1 MEAAQ
6 PFYTTRE
13 FWVAV
18 AFVIFVIAVFRP
30 IRKALT
36 TALDA
41 RAARIRA
48 EIEEATKLR
57 EEAKA
62 LLATYQR
69 KQRDAVKEAAD
80 LVSHAKSEAEAARRK
95 AAQELAATLA
105 RREQMA
111 MDRIAQAESQAL
123 QQVRNAAVDVAA
135 AATKR
140 LMAEHIDGRKA
151 EALIDQA
158 LAELPAKFH

>member
-1 MEAAQ
+1 MEAAH

-18 AFVIFVIAVFRP
+18 AFVIFVVGVFRP

-36 TALDA
+36 AALDA
-41 RAARIRA
+41 RAARIKA

-62 LLATYQR
+62 LLASYQR

-80 LVSHAKSEAEAARRK
+80 LVSRAKSEAEAARRK
-95 AAQELAATLA
+95 AAQELAATLG

-135 AATKR
+135 AAAKR
-140 LMAEHIDGRKA
+140 LMTEHIDGRKA
-151 EALIDQA
+151 ETLIDQA